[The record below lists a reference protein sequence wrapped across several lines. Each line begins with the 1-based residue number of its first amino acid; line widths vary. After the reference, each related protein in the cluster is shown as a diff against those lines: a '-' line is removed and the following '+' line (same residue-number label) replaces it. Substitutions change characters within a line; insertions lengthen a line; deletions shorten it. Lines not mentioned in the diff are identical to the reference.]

1 MSNAR
6 QMTLGK
12 LIRDLRKSAKVT
24 VQQAATH
31 LDCSVAKIGHW
42 ERGLYKTNRSE
53 LADLLAMYGVD
64 EETRERA
71 ENLRREA
78 AKTQKDSEWWDPF
91 DLPKWFSPFVGLEQ
105 EAIEVFTFE
114 LGIIPGLLQTRDYAR
129 EIHKAGRMTFGEG
142 QIEDL
147 VELRA
152 RRQERLSDDDPLVVR
167 AVIAEEAL
175 HRLWGDAGVMSE
187 QLDALLKHAERD
199 NVVIR
204 VLPFAAGAHL
214 SPQGS
219 FAVLRFPAN
228 TADMAFI
235 DTPLSGRIVD
245 NSRDTSE
252 LSRMF
257 SELQHSALSA
267 DESLALVR
275 TLSDGFRCRQ

>member
-6 QMTLGK
+6 QITLGK

-53 LADLLAMYGVD
+53 LADLLGLYGVD
-64 EETRERA
+64 DETRERA
-71 ENLRREA
+71 EKLRRDA
-78 AKTQKDSEWWDPF
+78 AATQKDSDWWDPF

-129 EIHKAGRMTFGEG
+129 EIHRAGRIMLGD
-142 QIEDL
+142 QQVEDW
-147 VELRA
+147 VEA
-152 RRQERLSDDDPLVVR
+152 RVKRQERLSDSDPLIMHV
-167 AVIAEEAL
+167 VIAEEAL
-175 HRLWGDAGVMSE
+175 RRVVGDGSVMSG
-187 QLDALLKHAERD
+187 QLDALLEHAARD
-199 NVVIR
+199 NVVLR
-204 VLPFAAGAHL
+204 VLPFEAGAHI

-257 SELQHSALSA
+257 SELQHSALSG
-267 DESLALVR
+267 DQSLALVR
-275 TLSDGFRCRQ
+275 TLSDEYRCRE